1 VIHKERIIMAQSTF
15 SLRTR
20 LLIAGFATTL
30 VVGASLFMLSVSS
43 SDARTLPPVLH
54 GMGAP

>member
-1 VIHKERIIMAQSTF
+1 MTAQSTF
-15 SLRTR
+15 TLRTR

-30 VVGASLFMLSVSS
+30 VVGASLFMLSASS

-54 GMGAP
+54 VTGAP